1 MTINLMR
8 NIDSLAGRPI
18 CFMLSCYETLRG
30 MGCRLMSF
38 FRRQQVL
45 PRPKKILFI
54 KLSELGAIIV
64 ALPLLKS
71 IREEYP
77 EAELFFLTFEEN
89 RSVFEVLGGIIPE
102 KNIFTISENS
112 LGDFLKDTWRRI
124 YQLRGERMD
133 IIFDLEMF
141 SRLSAILSY
150 LSNAKKRIGFHRYSF
165 EGLYRGNLFTHHV
178 PYNPLNHTFK
188 SYLSFMDGLHL
199 EKKKRPALTMT
210 ITDDLAVLPAYEPSE
225 KTKQVIAEKLRKF
238 SLHENTRLILINPG
252 GGLIP
257 IREWPIENFLFL
269 MKKLLN
275 DSNNHLVIVGSK
287 NTAAKQGLLSFVGNN
302 ERCLSLAGQTTL
314 PELIALFN
322 ISNALITNDC
332 GMAHLASLSTVKTFV
347 MFGPESPAIFSPLGN
362 NKKIIYAGLPCSP
375 CLSALNHRKSV
386 CKDNKC
392 LQMIS
397 PEHVYAM
404 ICDSFKKTGGPGVY

>member
-8 NIDSLAGRPI
+8 TIDSLAGRPI
-18 CFMLSCYETLRG
+18 CFMLSCYEALRG

-38 FRRQQVL
+38 FRQQQAL

-102 KNIFTISENS
+102 KNIFTISENC
-112 LGDFLKDTWRRI
+112 LGDFLKDTCRRV

-133 IIFDLEMF
+133 IVFDLEMF

-165 EGLYRGNLFTHHV
+165 EGLYRGNLFTHYV

-188 SYLSFMDGLHL
+188 SYLSFMDELNR
-199 EKKKRPALTMT
+199 ETKNAPALTT
-210 ITDDLAVLPAYEPSE
+210 KIADDRAVLPAYQPSGE
-225 KTKQVIAEKLRKF
+225 IQKAVAEKLQRF
-238 SLHENTRLILINPG
+238 SLNENSRLLLINPG

-257 IREWPIENFLFL
+257 IREWPIGNFLFL
-269 MKKLLN
+269 MKKLL
-275 DSNNHLVIVGSK
+275 DDPNNHIVIVGSA
-287 NTAAKQGLLSFVGNN
+287 NTVKKEGLLSFVENHG
-302 ERCLSLAGQTTL
+302 RCLTLAGQTTL

-322 ISNALITNDC
+322 ISDALITNDC
-332 GMAHLASLSTVKTFV
+332 GMAHLAALSTVKTFV
-347 MFGPESPAIFSPLGN
+347 MFGPESPEIFAPLGN

-397 PEHVYAM
+397 PEDVYAM
-404 ICDSFKKTGGPGVY
+404 VVDSF